1 MSSDFWSPSLNPEIQ
16 FCGRMLPKVL
26 MSKSVATAHASINQF
41 VPRLNKREPD
51 SFETDV
57 SSAGL
62 CMKCAYK
69 RYPSYPSRPAK
80 QTNRNIRS
88 KSTMRS
94 LHLLG
99 FLVLLAVLSSS
110 MAHHTPDHPDTTT
123 NPGWTKTSK
132 ISATDAMPFSLLQKG
147 KADRMLVDALWLL
160 TLPGYSP
167 TVFLVKSFLDNI

>member
-1 MSSDFWSPSLNPEIQ
+1 MKSK
-16 FCGRMLPKVL
+16 FCGRMLPKVM

-110 MAHHTPDHPDTTT
+110 MAHHKPDHP
-123 NPGWTKTSK
+123 
-132 ISATDAMPFSLLQKG
+132 A
-147 KADRMLVDALWLL
+147 
-160 TLPGYSP
+160 TLPPIPDERRHRRSP
-167 TVFLVKSFLDNI
+167 QRMKCPSTSRCCRKGRMMGRWDICGGEFCTC

>member
-1 MSSDFWSPSLNPEIQ
+1 MSSDFWSPSINPEIQ
-16 FCGRMLPKVL
+16 FCGRMLPKVM

-123 NPGWTKTSK
+123 TLTPPPIPDEQRHRRSPRLMQCP
-132 ISATDAMPFSLLQKG
+132 SVCCRKG
-147 KADRMLVDALWLL
+147 RQIGCLWMRC
-160 TLPGYSP
+160 
-167 TVFLVKSFLDNI
+167 DC

>member
-1 MSSDFWSPSLNPEIQ
+1 M
-16 FCGRMLPKVL
+16 G
-26 MSKSVATAHASINQF
+26 
-41 VPRLNKREPD
+41 
-51 SFETDV
+51 V

-62 CMKCAYK
+62 CMKSAHK
-69 RYPSYPSRPAK
+69 RYPSYPSHSTK

-123 NPGWTKTSK
+123 TLTPPPIPDEQRHRRSPRLMQCP
-132 ISATDAMPFSLLQKG
+132 SVCCRKG
-147 KADRMLVDALWLL
+147 RQIGCLWMRCDCWPCQAILRL
-160 TLPGYSP
+160 YFWLNL
-167 TVFLVKSFLDNI
+167 FLIIYNMWVINVPHVSINV

>member
-1 MSSDFWSPSLNPEIQ
+1 MSSDFWSPSINPEIELG
-16 FCGRMLPKVL
+16 GRMLPKVM

-41 VPRLNKREPD
+41 VPRLKREPD

-123 NPGWTKTSK
+123 TLTPPPIPDEGRHRRSPGHGIPKCPS
-132 ISATDAMPFSLLQKG
+132 SCCKG
-147 KADRMLVDALWLL
+147 KGRKKGCLFGNFCAC
-160 TLPGYSP
+160 
-167 TVFLVKSFLDNI
+167 